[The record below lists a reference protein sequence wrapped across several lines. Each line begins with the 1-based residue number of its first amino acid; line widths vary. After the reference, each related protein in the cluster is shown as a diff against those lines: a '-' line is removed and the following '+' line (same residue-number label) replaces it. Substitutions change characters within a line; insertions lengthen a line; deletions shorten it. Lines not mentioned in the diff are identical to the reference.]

1 VRGSACSVL
10 LCTSRRS
17 SAPRAGGNGVRADR
31 KRGTLPGRPRGE
43 PGRRVGRRYVAGR
56 QDAHV
61 TPPVPHTAHLQPL
74 QGLGIGSGAIN
85 HALVVVVVWTAW
97 CRFGLTAMPSI
108 LPTASIDSLLEALD
122 AADTAVRNIYR
133 ALADDPDLA
142 PARDA
147 ELRDLHS
154 KRVELSRRI
163 GMAAL
168 TEWRAV
174 RAAVQ
179 PVANNSTETASP
191 DQSTTE
197 VALDREA
204 TGVVACTPSELE
216 PHPGAT
222 DPPASAPLASPAPS
236 SAPLPPEPASNA
248 QLAQW
253 KQTVHSEGLGATT
266 LTSPAASRAPAVQ
279 RPWPVTL
286 HEMMC
291 ILGPRETELGDP
303 FALAD
308 ELDALDEVATPE
320 RQAQWVRFPIEVQK
334 HWLAHLVA
342 RTRAMRDHPS
352 SETVLGRLKRVRA
365 VYPEW
370 AREYV
375 PGHINGLQ
383 LKHAPVR
390 ETWASDADEH
400 WQALVAALGHELPA
414 ARKTPPT
421 RKRRER
427 PVVEVEPTF
436 VEADWPLLPLLRGK
450 TAVIV
455 GGAPKEP
462 NRDRLETYLRLATLD
477 WPLVDGP
484 RRVEAVAQRIAK
496 GAYDLVIV
504 NQAMISH
511 PEAERVLDA
520 AKASRTRWA
529 MVDGYGATAVRQG
542 LDRFLKPAK
551 AG

>member
-1 VRGSACSVL
+1 MSPDL
-10 LCTSRRS
+10 
-17 SAPRAGGNGVRADR
+17 
-31 KRGTLPGRPRGE
+31 
-43 PGRRVGRRYVAGR
+43 
-56 QDAHV
+56 
-61 TPPVPHTAHLQPL
+61 
-74 QGLGIGSGAIN
+74 
-85 HALVVVVVWTAW
+85 
-97 CRFGLTAMPSI
+97 
-108 LPTASIDSLLEALD
+108 DSLLDALG
-122 AADTAVRNIYR
+122 AADSAVREIYR
-133 ALADDPDLA
+133 TLAEDPDLA
-142 PARDA
+142 AEHES
-147 ELRDLHS
+147 ELRDAHA
-154 KRVELSRRI
+154 KRSDLARQVGVAALAQRRASRATAEKVETPATVATAPPPPVAIERATN
-163 GMAAL
+163 GMASS
-168 TEWRAV
+168 
-174 RAAVQ
+174 
-179 PVANNSTETASP
+179 STISP
-191 DQSTTE
+191 E
-197 VALDREA
+197 
-204 TGVVACTPSELE
+204 
-216 PHPGAT
+216 
-222 DPPASAPLASPAPS
+222 PLASDAEPEPVASPPGPPPPVDAPTPAPIPA
-236 SAPLPPEPASNA
+236 APPSGAIPPPPVSDA
-248 QLAQW
+248 QLAAFKTAVQW
-253 KQTVHSEGLGATT
+253 KGLGAT
-266 LTSPAASRAPAVQ
+266 LKADPGAQ
-279 RPWPVTL
+279 RPWGINL
-286 HEMMC
+286 HELLC
-291 ILGPRETELGDP
+291 LLGPREEDLDDAV
-303 FALAD
+303 ALAD

-529 MVDGYGATAVRQG
+529 MVDGYGTAAVRQG
-542 LDRFLKPAK
+542 LERFVKPASSK
-551 AG
+551 VG